1 MSGDISVKI
10 KSFKFLLSFI
20 SMGILVY
27 HLINLFLLWSDIPD
41 RIAIHFTND
50 VPDNWGSKF
59 FVLIMPIIGLLL
71 WWLIGLF
78 TKHPEKLN
86 YINLT
91 AKNREKQYNM
101 SKNIM
106 IFIQHLVLIISIL
119 ANESFIRYSVGI
131 ENSVLNFL
139 PLFLTAIMFL
149 AVFYNLIWAARLK
162 E

>member
-1 MSGDISVKI
+1 MSVKI

-20 SMGILVY
+20 SVGILVY
-27 HLINLFLLWSDIPD
+27 HLINLFLFWPDIPD
-41 RIAIHFTND
+41 RIAIHFTNGE
-50 VPDNWGSKF
+50 PDNWGSKF

-91 AKNREKQYNM
+91 EKNREKQYNM
-101 SKNIM
+101 SKKMM

-131 ENSVLNFL
+131 ENSVLNFF
-139 PLFLTAIMFL
+139 PLILTAIMLL

>member
-1 MSGDISVKI
+1 M
-10 KSFKFLLSFI
+10 
-20 SMGILVY
+20 Y